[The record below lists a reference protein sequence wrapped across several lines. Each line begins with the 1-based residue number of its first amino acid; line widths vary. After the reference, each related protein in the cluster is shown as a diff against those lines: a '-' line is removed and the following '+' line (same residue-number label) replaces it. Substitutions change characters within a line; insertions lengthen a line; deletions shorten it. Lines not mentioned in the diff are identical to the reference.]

1 MSRFIRLNF
10 SRVLPVA
17 AGVAL
22 SISSLSASAL
32 VLPPQVTLAE
42 LITNNQ
48 SITIG
53 DKTFSSFSYEISGHF
68 LNYTDALDMAGDI
81 FVHPDIVDG
90 NYGLDF
96 VGSWDAVLGKSATA
110 ELNYTVTV
118 DPTSGYH
125 ISDFHLDS
133 DLTVSGTNASGS
145 AIVRETVSDINHV
158 NIPMTGATDNPLI
171 VQQVVPG
178 SSMPNDSAFV
188 APGLNTKYARVE
200 TTISLTSS
208 NLTTSVG
215 LGHIQQTVSQVP
227 EPHSYLLILS
237 GLMGVGLM
245 RLVRGGKSFGQ
256 LS

>member
-1 MSRFIRLNF
+1 MTRSIRPDF
-10 SRVLPVA
+10 SRILPVV

-22 SISSLSASAL
+22 SLSAFSASAL
-32 VLPPQVTLAE
+32 VLPPQVALAD

-68 LNYTDALDMAGDI
+68 LNYTDALDMASDI
-81 FVHPDIVDG
+81 FVHPDVVDG
-90 NYGLDF
+90 NIGLDF
-96 VGSWDAVLGKSATA
+96 VGTWGVVLGKSATA

-118 DPTSGYH
+118 DPASGYH

-133 DLTVSGTNASGS
+133 DLTVSGTDASGS

-158 NIPMTGATDNPLI
+158 DIPMLGATDNPLI

-178 SSMPNDSAFV
+178 SSMPNDSAFL

-200 TTISLTSS
+200 TTISLTSN

-245 RLVRGGKSFGQ
+245 RLVRGRSAFAQ
-256 LS
+256 MS